1 MARKLSLARRYG
13 SAEGGASAVEFALIL
28 PPFVMLLVGI
38 FELSHMMFISP
49 CTIGAGAVVVSGAG
63 SYFCAG
69 FDLLEYAEAADPAA
83 LFADSTRYHRSVH
96 TFAKPII
103 AAIEGSA
110 VAGGLDLALMCDL
123 RVASDQAT
131 FGQPQV
137 RHGIPAA
144 YDLLAPVVG
153 DSIARDLCLSGRLL
167 TAEDALQCGLVQRVV
182 NAGAVVDEALA
193 LAADFAA
200 LPGSAA
206 TKQMFL
212 ANQRDLFPAS

>member
-1 MARKLSLARRYG
+1 VSNGPLRADRLDGVLHLVLDRPAKRNAL
-13 SAEGGASAVEFALIL
+13 SAELRERLADALDRAADDET
-28 PPFVMLLVGI
+28 V
-38 FELSHMMFISP
+38 
-49 CTIGAGAVVVSGAG
+49 GAVVVSGAG
-63 SYFCAG
+63 NYFCAG

-167 TAEDALQCGLVQRVV
+167 TAEDALQCGLVQRIV

-212 ANQRDLFPAS
+212 ANQSDLFPAS